1 MSVLSLLRL
10 ALRVIAR
17 NKARAFLTVLGIV
30 IGVAAVIT
38 MVALGTG
45 ASSNVAKRIHSLGA
59 NLVIVLPGSSSTG
72 GVKGGSG
79 SSSNFDLDDVES
91 LRREVGSINA
101 IAPTNRQNAQL
112 VSGDANWSTSVFGAT
127 PDFYKVR
134 EWHASIG
141 TTHSPLDEVAQGKV
155 CVLGQTVATAL
166 FGERDPLGQTV
177 RIKKVPF
184 RVIGVLEP
192 KGQSP
197 TGSDQ
202 DDAVII
208 PFSTFMQRLAGG
220 SRDQVGAAYASALSA
235 DVADAAVDEMRAV
248 LRQRHHLTDGQE
260 DDFSLRNLRDIAKAS
275 EEIAD
280 QMTLLLGSIA
290 GVSLLVGGIGIMNIM
305 MVSVTERTREIGIRM
320 AVGARGGDILAQFLV
335 EAVVLSALGGII
347 GVLLG
352 WVTARILSDTTGWPT
367 EFDPQMA
374 AVAFGFSAAV
384 GVFFGFWPARKAAQ
398 LDPIDA
404 LRYE

>member
-1 MSVLSLLRL
+1 MSLLAFFRL

-45 ASSNVAKRIHSLGA
+45 ASASVATRISSLGA
-59 NLVIVLPGSSSTG
+59 NLVIVLPGSSSAG
-72 GVKGGSG
+72 GVRGGSG
-79 SSSNFDLDDVES
+79 TNTTLGLDDVDA
-91 LRREVGSINA
+91 LRREVSTITA
-101 IAPTNRQNAQL
+101 VAPSNRQNAQL
-112 VSGDANWSTSVFGAT
+112 VAGDANWSSSVFGTT
-127 PDFYKVR
+127 PEFYKVR
-134 EWHASIG
+134 EWQAASG
-141 TTHSPLDEVAQGKV
+141 TTHTHLDEAAQGKV
-155 CVLGQTVATAL
+155 CVLGQTVASAL
-166 FGERDPLGQTV
+166 FGERDPLGQTI

-197 TGSDQ
+197 TGNDQ
-202 DDAVII
+202 DDAVVI

-220 SRDQVGAAYASALSA
+220 ARDQVGSIYASAVSADLA
-235 DVADAAVDEMRAV
+235 DVAVEEMRAV
-248 LRQRHHLTDGQE
+248 LRQRHHLTDAQE

-275 EEIAD
+275 EEVAD
-280 QMTLLLGSIA
+280 QMTILLASIA

-320 AVGARGGDILAQFLV
+320 AVGARGIDILAQFLI
-335 EAVVLSALGGII
+335 EAVVLSAIG
-347 GVLLG
+347 GVLGVLVG
-352 WVTARILSDTTGWPT
+352 WLAARLLSDATGWPT

-374 AVAFGFSAAV
+374 TLAFGFSAAV
-384 GVFFGFWPARKAAQ
+384 GVFFGFWPARKASQ